1 MRSYRLDAFLG
12 MFFAGSFSF
21 TGIPAAAATPS
32 FTITATNV
40 TMSSSDSTGIGS
52 SSFTLTSIGG
62 YTGTLQMGCN
72 IPTPKI
78 GVSVPSCI
86 YGTAE
91 DANIPIAPTPITLT
105 ANQVATGT
113 ITFFN
118 PIPCTGRCNGA
129 ARLGGHGPEQ
139 SLALAGVLLVGFGF
153 RRRPRRFLTLT
164 MLALSGLAALVG
176 ISACGGDGSVVTP
189 GTYAYTIYAAD
200 INTDVRVTTSID
212 VTVP

>member
-1 MRSYRLDAFLG
+1 MRIYRLAAFLG
-12 MFFAGSFSF
+12 LLLTVGFVFAGS
-21 TGIPAAAATPS
+21 PAPAATPS
-32 FTITATNV
+32 FTVTATNV

-105 ANQVATGT
+105 AN
-113 ITFFN
+113 
-118 PIPCTGRCNGA
+118 
-129 ARLGGHGPEQ
+129 
-139 SLALAGVLLVGFGF
+139 
-153 RRRPRRFLTLT
+153 
-164 MLALSGLAALVG
+164 
-176 ISACGGDGSVVTP
+176 
-189 GTYAYTIYAAD
+189 
-200 INTDVRVTTSID
+200 
-212 VTVP
+212 